1 MRRSDVTP
9 RAYVACFDAS
19 SGTRP
24 LWRTPIG
31 AADTPAAGVTHEITH
46 NLLTLVGDRIY
57 FNSNLGLVAALDA
70 MDGDICWIRRY
81 DRGAAEPVVRGR
93 TGPLHFHR
101 DPSPALYHAGL
112 VIVAPADAPNIFA
125 LDAVTGQ
132 TVWSTDKLPDTL
144 HLLGV
149 VGQNL
154 ITSGNR
160 LAAIDVH
167 TGKLKFIWPESE
179 HAGIRGMGRG
189 IVAGLE
195 VFWPTRSEIYVIH
208 GATGQRTRRP
218 IQLGAISESGANL
231 AAAHGRL
238 IVAGRDKVML
248 FGPATVPPRRRQ
260 EKSNAAEPLATTTSP
275 PTDWSFK

>member
-1 MRRSDVTP
+1 
-9 RAYVACFDAS
+9 
-19 SGTRP
+19 
-24 LWRTPIG
+24 
-31 AADTPAAGVTHEITH
+31 
-46 NLLTLVGDRIY
+46 
-57 FNSNLGLVAALDA
+57 
-70 MDGDICWIRRY
+70 
-81 DRGAAEPVVRGR
+81 
-93 TGPLHFHR
+93 
-101 DPSPALYHAGL
+101 
-112 VIVAPADAPNIFA
+112 VAPADAPNILA
-125 LDAVTGQ
+125 LHAVTGQ

-149 VGQNL
+149 VGENL

-160 LAAIDVH
+160 LAAIDVR

-208 GATGQRTRRP
+208 GVTGQRTRRP

-248 FGPATVPPRRRQ
+248 FGPATVPPRRSQ
-260 EKSNAAEPLATTTSP
+260 EKSTATSP
-275 PTDWSFK
+275 SPRVRRLRRTGHLSDQFIRPTLLNPQPSTN